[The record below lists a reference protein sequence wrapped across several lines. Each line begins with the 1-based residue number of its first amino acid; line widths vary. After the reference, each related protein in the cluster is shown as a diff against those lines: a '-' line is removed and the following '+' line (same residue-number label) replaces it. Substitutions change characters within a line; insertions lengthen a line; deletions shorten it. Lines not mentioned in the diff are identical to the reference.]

1 MLPNKFLS
9 GSRKIIEAY
18 NIMCKPVLSEFN
30 LPQVSF
36 DILMFLNNNPAFC
49 TAQEISEYRHIK
61 KNLVSVHIEKLV
73 EAGLVERSVIECD
86 RRKVALACTQK
97 ALPIIKEGLRVQK
110 EFYETLSQGITEEQ
124 WEVFKTI
131 HETIDKNAQ
140 TLLENS
146 KKKGRKIND

>member
-1 MLPNKFLS
+1 MIPNKFLS

-18 NIMCKPVLSEFN
+18 NLLCKPVLEKFD

-36 DILMFLNNNPAFC
+36 DILMFLTNNPAFC

-86 RRKVALACTQK
+86 RRKIALSCTPK
-97 ALPIIKEGLRVQK
+97 ALPIINEGLRVQK
-110 EFYETLSQGITEEQ
+110 EFYEALSQGITDEQ
-124 WEVFKTI
+124 WEIFKTI
-131 HETIDKNAQ
+131 HDTIDANAQ
-140 TLLENS
+140 NILQS
-146 KKKGRKIND
+146 AKKQKGGKI